1 LFNGDVVV
9 SKHFIHELGT
19 HEEEKWLERIFFFWG
34 ITVLLGWSI
43 CLNNFDFLQDNVS
56 IKII

>member
-1 LFNGDVVV
+1 MVV
-9 SKHFIHELGT
+9 SKHFI